1 MRAGL
6 GQHRKKDTPQG
17 GKGARRALRLAS
29 NQGDMLM
36 NSSRAAAAV
45 LSDNAAAGTP
55 GAAARQTATIAQQL
69 AVFIHDTNFRNLPA
83 ETVAQAKSRLLD
95 ALATAVA
102 ARDLPVP
109 GVARRFVQANRG
121 PATVF
126 GHNERVTAVDA
137 AFVNATLVN
146 GCTHDDFLEKSH
158 PGAVTIPAAIAV
170 AEERGGGGQAL
181 LASIVVGYDITARAY
196 LGGPGMLPKFRG
208 SGVAGA
214 VGAAAAAG
222 KMLGLGVDEL
232 ANALG
237 CSTMFASG
245 FGEGFRSGTM
255 DVKLNVGWA
264 CRSGVS
270 AALLS
275 KAGATASPLAFEG
288 ESGFFRAFAGTA
300 EHAQLAVH
308 DLGKRFLIDD
318 VVYKERPVCIFVQ
331 TPVHLA
337 LALKQQHGFDAARIE
352 RVSIRAPL
360 ATLTNP
366 GYTNVAPHQTPLKA
380 RISARFTVAAALLGR
395 PVDEYSYYENTS
407 DPDVL
412 ALSDRIDLLDPAAD
426 QDGRVDVEVSC
437 GGTAY
442 RLSGLE
448 MDSLTPSME
457 KITRKFRRLT
467 AGMPGNRSEQLL
479 QAVLHLEEVRD
490 ICDLTT
496 LLRAG

>member
-1 MRAGL
+1 M
-6 GQHRKKDTPQG
+6 H
-17 GKGARRALRLAS
+17 
-29 NQGDMLM
+29 
-36 NSSRAAAAV
+36 SSRTAAAR
-45 LSDNAAAGTP
+45 AGTP
-55 GAAARQTATIAQQL
+55 VRSAILSETAATGSSGAAGSQGTVAQQL
-69 AVFIHDTNFRNLPA
+69 AAFIHRTNFSDLPP

-109 GVARRFVQANRG
+109 AVARRFVQGSRG
-121 PATVF
+121 PATVI
-126 GHNERVTAVDA
+126 GHNERVPAVDA

-158 PGAVTIPAAIAV
+158 PGAVVVPAAIAV

-181 LASIVVGYDITARAY
+181 LASIVTGYDIVARAY

-214 VGAAAAAG
+214 IGAAAAAG
-222 KMLGLGVDEL
+222 KMLGLGVNEL

-270 AALLS
+270 AALLA

-300 EHAQLAVH
+300 ERAQEAVR

-337 LALKQQHGFDAARIE
+337 LALQQQHGFDPARIE
-352 RVSIRAPL
+352 RVAIRAPL

-395 PVDEYSYYENTS
+395 PVDAYSYYENTA
-407 DPDVL
+407 DAEVL
-412 ALSDRIDLLDPAAD
+412 ALSDRIELLDPAGD
-426 QDGRVDVEVSC
+426 QGGRVDVEVLC
-437 GGTAY
+437 GGATY
-442 RLSGLE
+442 SMSGLE
-448 MDSLTPSME
+448 MDSLTPSMD
-457 KITRKFRRLT
+457 KITNKYKRLT
-467 AGMPGNRSEQLL
+467 AHMPQGRADQLL
-479 QAVLHLEEVRD
+479 QTVLHLEDVRD
-490 ICDLTT
+490 VCDLTA
-496 LLRAG
+496 LLRGA